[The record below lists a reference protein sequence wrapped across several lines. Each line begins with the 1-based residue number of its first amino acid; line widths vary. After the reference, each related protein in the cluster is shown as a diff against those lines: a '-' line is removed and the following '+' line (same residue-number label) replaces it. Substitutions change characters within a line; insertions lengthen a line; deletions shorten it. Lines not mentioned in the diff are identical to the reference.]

1 MLDGLRAAEWG
12 PKAQRRNSCD
22 YSLMGIPNRLAK
34 DGEKLV
40 RCKFLT
46 GAMELAP
53 PADVKQYV
61 ESRPAVR
68 RGFCGS
74 LRGMFSV
81 RERKAVSPVRIPPG
95 ARLVVQGIPKGIRRS
110 AALGQNA
117 TVIFTHLTADAN
129 TYRDAIRFEERNE
142 GSLQELGERQ
152 RILVLDLASAAP
164 REAEMAERGPYR
176 AALDSPARDL
186 ILEDI
191 GSHRIWPNRGI
202 HVLALP
208 VGCAVS

>member
-81 RERKAVSPVRIPPG
+81 RERKAVSPFVSRRALDWWCRAFRKAYGG
-95 ARLVVQGIPKGIRRS
+95 ARPWGRTRRS
-110 AALGQNA
+110 FSPTSLLMPTPIGMRSASKNGTKVLCKSLANVSGFWCSILHRRLLVKPKWQSEVLTGRRLIHQL
-117 TVIFTHLTADAN
+117 VI
-129 TYRDAIRFEERNE
+129 
-142 GSLQELGERQ
+142 
-152 RILVLDLASAAP
+152 
-164 REAEMAERGPYR
+164 
-176 AALDSPARDL
+176 
-186 ILEDI
+186 
-191 GSHRIWPNRGI
+191 
-202 HVLALP
+202 
-208 VGCAVS
+208 